1 MNDWQKEYKLVQHTP
16 LIHFQHSEPH
26 ACLRATEV
34 KPKLDRF
41 LIEQL
46 EKDDRFGDGRWKKWF
61 VGDGSQQSFDYMMRI
76 TPNSEQV
83 DRTQSIERAIAKI
96 ENQDYKRFHGIHKN
110 YFGNMASEK
119 KREEKKKAIR
129 ETFKESLFYKDGLTL
144 TIRCFIPELLTF
156 IDEHIRGFFMMH
168 NFGTRQRKGFGSFTV
183 DISTEPNA
191 PEDCDLVGKYCQNA
205 YYCELD
211 GNVSANALLNAVW
224 VISGF
229 LKSGF
234 NLNNNKKN
242 KKENAASNIREKDYV
257 RGFVFRYFQRGKNP
271 LANDKAFVK
280 QKVLLNVYDEAT
292 PGEHRRFYGNNV
304 RYRYVRGLLGTNEN
318 SRFCRDPRGE
328 TREDLTV
335 HNIYIHSAEGVE
347 RFPSPL
353 LFKPIGKSVFILP
366 QKMPDE
372 IFGSEFYILEKNQED
387 EYDRKATS
395 EQKLNYLQT
404 ECKSGM
410 IKTPTAEELAP
421 GAKSGDEALKRFLD
435 AFAKDFNDKTSDK
448 GGGYGIVDLINP
460 DVDLAKKL
468 KLRPVLRT

>member
-1 MNDWQKEYKLVQHTP
+1 MYDWQKEYKLVQHTP

-83 DRTQSIERAIAKI
+83 ERTQSIENGIERAIARA
-96 ENQDYKRFHGIHKN
+96 EHRSPNASLHEIHKN
-110 YFGNMASEK
+110 YFGNMASGNNIQDT
-119 KREEKKKAIR
+119 IR

-144 TIRCFIPELLTF
+144 TIRCFIPELLTL

-191 PEDCDLVGKYCQNA
+191 PKGFDLVRKYCPNA
-205 YYCELD
+205 YYCKLD
-211 GNVSANALLNAVW
+211 DNVSADTLLNAVW
-224 VISGF
+224 VLSAF

-234 NLNNNKKN
+234 NRGEGN
-242 KKENAASNIREKDYV
+242 YV
-257 RGFVFRYFQRGKNP
+257 RGFVFRYFQREKNP

-280 QKVLLNVYDEAT
+280 QQVLHNVYNEAT
-292 PGEHRRFYGNNV
+292 RGEHLHPYGNNV

-318 SRFCRDPRGE
+318 SRFCRAPRGE
-328 TREDLTV
+328 TREDRTV

-353 LFKPIGKSVFILP
+353 LFKPIGKFVFILP

-372 IFGSEFYILEKNQED
+372 IFGSEFYILEKKQEE
-387 EYDRKATS
+387 EYDSKATS
-395 EQKLNYLQT
+395 DQKLNYLKQ
-404 ECKSGM
+404 ECKGGM

>member
-83 DRTQSIERAIAKI
+83 ERTQSIENGIERAIARA
-96 ENQDYKRFHGIHKN
+96 EHRSPNASLHEIHKN
-110 YFGNMASEK
+110 YFGNMASGNNIQDTVQ
-119 KREEKKKAIR
+119 AIQ

-191 PEDCDLVGKYCQNA
+191 PKGFDLVGKYCPNA
-205 YYCELD
+205 YYCKLD
-211 GNVSANALLNAVW
+211 GNVNADALLDAVW
-224 VISGF
+224 VISAF
-229 LKSGF
+229 LRSGF
-234 NLNNNKKN
+234 NRGEGN
-242 KKENAASNIREKDYV
+242 YV
-257 RGFVFRYFQRGKNP
+257 RGFVFRYFQREKNP

-280 QKVLLNVYDEAT
+280 QNVLHNVYNEAT
-292 PGEHRRFYGNNV
+292 RGEHLHPYGNNV

-318 SRFCRDPRGE
+318 SRFCRAPNAHTPVYD
-328 TREDLTV
+328 
-335 HNIYIHSAEGVE
+335 IYTHSAEGIE

-353 LFKPIGKSVFILP
+353 LFKPIGKFVFILP

-372 IFGSEFYILEKNQED
+372 IFGSDFYILEKNQE
-387 EYDRKATS
+387 EKYDSKATS

-404 ECKSGM
+404 ECKSSM

-421 GAKSGDEALKRFLD
+421 GANSGDEALKMFLD
-435 AFAKDFNDKTSDK
+435 AFVKDFNDKTSDK
-448 GGGYGIVDLINP
+448 GGGYGIVDLNSR
-460 DVDLAKKL
+460 DVFPAKYL
-468 KLRPVLRT
+468 RLRPVLRT

>member
-83 DRTQSIERAIAKI
+83 ERTHSIENGIERAIARA
-96 ENQDYKRFHGIHKN
+96 EHRPPNASLHEIHKN
-110 YFGNMASEK
+110 YFGNMASGNNIQDTVQ
-119 KREEKKKAIR
+119 AIQ
-129 ETFKESLFYKDGLTL
+129 ETFKESLLYKDGLTL

-183 DISTEPNA
+183 DISTKPNEPKGF
-191 PEDCDLVGKYCQNA
+191 DLVGKYCPNA
-205 YYCELD
+205 YYCKLD
-211 GNVSANALLNAVW
+211 GNVNADALLDAVW
-224 VISGF
+224 VISAF
-229 LKSGF
+229 LRSGF
-234 NLNNNKKN
+234 NRGEGN
-242 KKENAASNIREKDYV
+242 YV
-257 RGFVFRYFQRGKNP
+257 RGFVFRYFQREKIP

-280 QKVLLNVYDEAT
+280 QKVLRNVYDEAT
-292 PGEHRRFYGNNV
+292 RGEHLHPYGNNV

-318 SRFCRDPRGE
+318 SRFCRAPNAHTPVYD
-328 TREDLTV
+328 
-335 HNIYIHSAEGVE
+335 IYTHSAEGIE

-353 LFKPIGKSVFILP
+353 LFKPIGKFVFILP
-366 QKMPDE
+366 QKMPDK
-372 IFGSEFYILEKNQED
+372 IFGSEFYILKKKQEE
-387 EYDRKATS
+387 EYDSKATS
-395 EQKLNYLQT
+395 DQKLNYLKQ
-404 ECKSGM
+404 ECKNRM

-421 GAKSGDEALKRFLD
+421 GANSGDEALKMFLD

-448 GGGYGIVDLINP
+448 GGGYGIVDLTNP

>member
-1 MNDWQKEYKLVQHTP
+1 MYDWQKEYKLVQHTP

-83 DRTQSIERAIAKI
+83 DRTQSIERAIARA
-96 ENQDYKRFHGIHKN
+96 EHRPPNASLHEIHKN
-110 YFGNMASEK
+110 YFGNMASGNNIQDT
-119 KREEKKKAIR
+119 IR

-183 DISTEPNA
+183 DISTKPNEPKGF
-191 PEDCDLVGKYCQNA
+191 DLVGKYCPNA
-205 YYCELD
+205 YYCKLD
-211 GNVSANALLNAVW
+211 NDVNADALLDAVW
-224 VISGF
+224 VISAF
-229 LKSGF
+229 LRSGF
-234 NLNNNKKN
+234 NRGEGN
-242 KKENAASNIREKDYV
+242 YV
-257 RGFVFRYFQRGKNP
+257 RGFVFRYFQREKNP

-280 QKVLLNVYDEAT
+280 QQVLRNVYNEAT
-292 PGEHRRFYGNNV
+292 RGEHLHPYGNNV

-318 SRFCRDPRGE
+318 SRFCRAPNAHTPVYD
-328 TREDLTV
+328 
-335 HNIYIHSAEGVE
+335 IYTHSAEGIE

-353 LFKPIGKSVFILP
+353 LFKPIGKFVFILP

-372 IFGSEFYILEKNQED
+372 IFGSEFYILEKNQE
-387 EYDRKATS
+387 EKYDSKATS

-421 GAKSGDEALKRFLD
+421 GANSGDEALKMFLD

-448 GGGYGIVDLINP
+448 GGGYGIVDLISR
-460 DVDLAKKL
+460 DVFPAKYL
-468 KLRPVLRT
+468 WLRPVLRT

>member
-1 MNDWQKEYKLVQHTP
+1 MNDWQKKYKLVQHTP

-83 DRTQSIERAIAKI
+83 ERTQSIERAIARA
-96 ENQDYKRFHGIHKN
+96 EHRPPNASFHEIHKN
-110 YFGNMASEK
+110 YFGNMASGNNIQDT
-119 KREEKKKAIR
+119 IR
-129 ETFKESLFYKDGLTL
+129 KTFKESLFYKDGLTL

-183 DISTEPNA
+183 DISTKPNEPKGF
-191 PEDCDLVGKYCQNA
+191 DLVGKYCPNA
-205 YYCELD
+205 YYCKLD
-211 GNVSANALLNAVW
+211 GNVNADALLNAVW

-234 NLNNNKKN
+234 NRGEGN
-242 KKENAASNIREKDYV
+242 YV
-257 RGFVFRYFQRGKNP
+257 RGFVFRYFQREKNP

-280 QKVLLNVYDEAT
+280 QKVLRNVYDEAT
-292 PGEHRRFYGNNV
+292 RGEHLHPYGNNV

-318 SRFCRDPRGE
+318 SRFCRAPRGE
-328 TREDLTV
+328 TREDRTV

-353 LFKPIGKSVFILP
+353 LFKPIGKFVFILP

-372 IFGSEFYILEKNQED
+372 IFGSEFYILEKKQEE
-387 EYDRKATS
+387 EYDSKATS
-395 EQKLNYLQT
+395 DQKLNYLQT
-404 ECKSGM
+404 ECKSSM

-421 GAKSGDEALKRFLD
+421 GAKSGDEALKMFLD

-448 GGGYGIVDLINP
+448 GGGYGIDDLTSR
-460 DVDLAKKL
+460 DVFPAKYL
-468 KLRPVLRT
+468 RLRPVLRT

>member
-1 MNDWQKEYKLVQHTP
+1 MYDWQKEYKLVQHTP

-83 DRTQSIERAIAKI
+83 DRTQSIERAIARA
-96 ENQDYKRFHGIHKN
+96 EHRPPNASLHEIHKN
-110 YFGNMASEK
+110 YFGNMASGNNIQDT
-119 KREEKKKAIR
+119 IR

-191 PEDCDLVGKYCQNA
+191 PKGFDLVGKYCPNA
-205 YYCELD
+205 YYCKLD

-318 SRFCRDPRGE
+318 SRFCRNPNAHTPVYD
-328 TREDLTV
+328 
-335 HNIYIHSAEGVE
+335 IYTHSAEGVE

-353 LFKPIGKSVFILP
+353 LFKPIGKFVFILP

-395 EQKLNYLQT
+395 DQKLNYLKQ
-404 ECKSGM
+404 ECKNRM

-421 GAKSGDEALKRFLD
+421 GANSGDEALKMFLD

>member
-83 DRTQSIERAIAKI
+83 ERTQSIERAIARA
-96 ENQDYKRFHGIHKN
+96 EHRPPNANLHEIHKN
-110 YFGNMASEK
+110 YFGNMASGNNIQDT
-119 KREEKKKAIR
+119 IR

-191 PEDCDLVGKYCQNA
+191 PKGFDLVGKYCPNA
-205 YYCELD
+205 YYCKLD
-211 GNVSANALLNAVW
+211 GNVNADALLDAVW
-224 VISGF
+224 VISAF
-229 LKSGF
+229 LRSGF
-234 NLNNNKKN
+234 NRGEGN
-242 KKENAASNIREKDYV
+242 YV
-257 RGFVFRYFQRGKNP
+257 RGFVFRYFQREKNP

-280 QKVLLNVYDEAT
+280 QQVLRNVYNEAT
-292 PGEHRRFYGNNV
+292 RGEHLHPYGNNV

-328 TREDLTV
+328 TREDRTV

-353 LFKPIGKSVFILP
+353 LFKPIGKFVFILP
-366 QKMPDE
+366 QKMPDK
-372 IFGSEFYILEKNQED
+372 IFGSEFYILEKNQE
-387 EYDRKATS
+387 EKYDSKATS
-395 EQKLNYLQT
+395 DQKLNYLKQ
-404 ECKSGM
+404 ECKNRM

-421 GAKSGDEALKRFLD
+421 GAKSGDEALKMFLD
-435 AFAKDFNDKTSDK
+435 AFTKDFNDKTSDK
-448 GGGYGIVDLINP
+448 GGGYGIDDLTSR
-460 DVDLAKKL
+460 DVFPAKYL
-468 KLRPVLRT
+468 RLRPVLRT

>member
-83 DRTQSIERAIAKI
+83 ERTHSIENGIERAIARA
-96 ENQDYKRFHGIHKN
+96 EHRPPNASLHEIHKN
-110 YFGNMASEK
+110 YFGNMASGNNIQDTVQ
-119 KREEKKKAIR
+119 AIQ
-129 ETFKESLFYKDGLTL
+129 ETFKESLLYKDGLTL

-183 DISTEPNA
+183 DISTKPNEPKGF
-191 PEDCDLVGKYCQNA
+191 DLVGKYCPNA
-205 YYCELD
+205 YYCKL
-211 GNVSANALLNAVW
+211 GNDVNADALLDAVW
-224 VISGF
+224 VISAF
-229 LKSGF
+229 LRSGF
-234 NLNNNKKN
+234 NRGEGN
-242 KKENAASNIREKDYV
+242 YV
-257 RGFVFRYFQRGKNP
+257 RGFVFRYFQREKNP

-280 QKVLLNVYDEAT
+280 QQVLHNVYNEAT
-292 PGEHRRFYGNNV
+292 RGEHLHPYGNNV

-318 SRFCRDPRGE
+318 SRFCRAPNAHTPVYD
-328 TREDLTV
+328 
-335 HNIYIHSAEGVE
+335 IYTHSAEGIE

-353 LFKPIGKSVFILP
+353 LFKPIGKFVFILP
-366 QKMPDE
+366 QKMPDK
-372 IFGSEFYILEKNQED
+372 IFGSEFYILKKKQEE
-387 EYDRKATS
+387 EYDSKATS
-395 EQKLNYLQT
+395 DQKLNYLKQ
-404 ECKSGM
+404 ECKNRM

-421 GAKSGDEALKRFLD
+421 GANSGDEALKMFLD

-448 GGGYGIVDLINP
+448 GGGYGIDDLTSR
-460 DVDLAKKL
+460 DVFPAKYL
-468 KLRPVLRT
+468 RLRPVLRT

>member
-46 EKDDRFGDGRWKKWF
+46 EEYDRFGDGRWKKWF

-76 TPNSEQV
+76 TPNSERV
-83 DRTQSIERAIAKI
+83 DRTQSIERAIARA
-96 ENQDYKRFHGIHKN
+96 EHRPPNASFHEIHKN
-110 YFGNMASEK
+110 YFGNMASGNNIQDT
-119 KREEKKKAIR
+119 IR
-129 ETFKESLFYKDGLTL
+129 ETFKESLLYKDGLTL
-144 TIRCFIPELLTF
+144 TIRCFIPELLTL

-183 DISTEPNA
+183 DISTKPNEPKGF
-191 PEDCDLVGKYCQNA
+191 DLVGKYCPNA
-205 YYCELD
+205 YYCKLND
-211 GNVSANALLNAVW
+211 NVSADALLDAVW
-224 VISGF
+224 VISAF
-229 LKSGF
+229 LRSGF
-234 NLNNNKKN
+234 NRGEGN
-242 KKENAASNIREKDYV
+242 YV
-257 RGFVFRYFQRGKNP
+257 RGFVFRYFQREKNP

-280 QKVLLNVYDEAT
+280 QKVLHNVYTEGT

-318 SRFCRDPRGE
+318 SRFCRAPNAHTPVYD
-328 TREDLTV
+328 
-335 HNIYIHSAEGVE
+335 IYTHSAEGIE

-353 LFKPIGKSVFILP
+353 LFKPIGKFVFILP

-372 IFGSEFYILEKNQED
+372 IFGSEFYILEKNQE
-387 EYDRKATS
+387 EKYDSKATS

-404 ECKSGM
+404 ECKGGM

-448 GGGYGIVDLINP
+448 GGGYGIDDLTSR
-460 DVDLAKKL
+460 DVLPAKYL
-468 KLRPVLRT
+468 RLRPVLRT

>member
-83 DRTQSIERAIAKI
+83 DRTQSIENGIERAIARA
-96 ENQDYKRFHGIHKN
+96 EHRPPNASFHEIHKN
-110 YFGNMASEK
+110 YFGNMASGNNIQDTVQ
-119 KREEKKKAIR
+119 AIQ

-144 TIRCFIPELLTF
+144 TIRCFIPELLTL

-191 PEDCDLVGKYCQNA
+191 PKGFDLVRKYCPNA
-205 YYCELD
+205 YYCKLD
-211 GNVSANALLNAVW
+211 GNVNADALLDAVW
-224 VISGF
+224 VISAF
-229 LKSGF
+229 LRSGF
-234 NLNNNKKN
+234 NRGEGN
-242 KKENAASNIREKDYV
+242 YV
-257 RGFVFRYFQRGKNP
+257 RGFVFRYFQREKNP

-280 QKVLLNVYDEAT
+280 QKVLHNVYNEAT
-292 PGEHRRFYGNNV
+292 RGEHRRFYGNNV

-318 SRFCRDPRGE
+318 SRFCLNPRSPIR
-328 TREDLTV
+328 REHTV
-335 HNIYIHSAEGVE
+335 HDIYIHSAEGVE

-353 LFKPIGKSVFILP
+353 LFKPIGKFVFILP

-387 EYDRKATS
+387 KYDSKATS
-395 EQKLNYLQT
+395 DQKLNYLQT
-404 ECKSGM
+404 ECKDGM

-435 AFAKDFNDKTSDK
+435 AFAADFNDKTSDK
-448 GGGYGIVDLINP
+448 GGGYGINDLTSR
-460 DVDLAKKL
+460 DVLPAKYL
-468 KLRPVLRT
+468 RLRPVLRT

>member
-83 DRTQSIERAIAKI
+83 ERTQSIENGIERAIARA
-96 ENQDYKRFHGIHKN
+96 EHRPPNASLHEIHKN
-110 YFGNMASEK
+110 YFGNMALGNNIQDTVQ
-119 KREEKKKAIR
+119 AIQ

-144 TIRCFIPELLTF
+144 TIRCFIPELLTL

-183 DISTEPNA
+183 DINTEPNA
-191 PEDCDLVGKYCQNA
+191 PKGFDLVRKYCPNA
-205 YYCELD
+205 YYCKLD
-211 GNVSANALLNAVW
+211 DNVSADALLDAVW
-224 VISGF
+224 VLSAF

-234 NLNNNKKN
+234 NRGEGN
-242 KKENAASNIREKDYV
+242 YV
-257 RGFVFRYFQRGKNP
+257 RGFVFRYFQREKNP

-280 QKVLLNVYDEAT
+280 QKVLLNVYNEAT
-292 PGEHRRFYGNNV
+292 RGEHLHPYGNNV

-318 SRFCRDPRGE
+318 SRFCLNPRSQIRRDH
-328 TREDLTV
+328 TV

-353 LFKPIGKSVFILP
+353 LFKPIGKFVFILP

-372 IFGSEFYILEKNQED
+372 IFGSEFYILEKSQED
-387 EYDRKATS
+387 KYDSKATS
-395 EQKLNYLQT
+395 EQKLNYLKQ
-404 ECKSGM
+404 ECKGGM

-435 AFAKDFNDKTSDK
+435 AFAKDFNDKYSDK

>member
-83 DRTQSIERAIAKI
+83 DRTQSIENGIERAIARA
-96 ENQDYKRFHGIHKN
+96 EHRPPNAGLHEIHKN
-110 YFGNMASEK
+110 YFGNMASGNNIQDTVQ
-119 KREEKKKAIR
+119 AIQ
-129 ETFKESLFYKDGLTL
+129 ETFKESLLYKDGLTL
-144 TIRCFIPELLTF
+144 TIRCFIPELLTL

-183 DISTEPNA
+183 DISTKPNEPKGF
-191 PEDCDLVGKYCQNA
+191 DLVGKYCPNA
-205 YYCELD
+205 YYCKL
-211 GNVSANALLNAVW
+211 GNDVNADALLDAVW
-224 VISGF
+224 VISAF
-229 LKSGF
+229 LRSGF
-234 NLNNNKKN
+234 NRGEGN
-242 KKENAASNIREKDYV
+242 YV
-257 RGFVFRYFQRGKNP
+257 RGFVFRYFQREKNP

-280 QKVLLNVYDEAT
+280 QQVLRNVYNEAT
-292 PGEHRRFYGNNV
+292 RGEHLHPYGNNV

-318 SRFCRDPRGE
+318 SRFCRAPNAHTPVYD
-328 TREDLTV
+328 
-335 HNIYIHSAEGVE
+335 IYTHSAEGIE

-353 LFKPIGKSVFILP
+353 LFKPIGKFVFILP
-366 QKMPDE
+366 QKMPDK
-372 IFGSEFYILEKNQED
+372 IFGSEFYILKKKQEE
-387 EYDRKATS
+387 EYDSKATS
-395 EQKLNYLQT
+395 DQKLNYLKQ
-404 ECKSGM
+404 ECKNRM

-421 GAKSGDEALKRFLD
+421 GANSGDEALKMFLD

-448 GGGYGIVDLINP
+448 GGGYGIVDLTSR
-460 DVDLAKKL
+460 DVLPAKYL
-468 KLRPVLRT
+468 RLRPVLRT

>member
-46 EKDDRFGDGRWKKWF
+46 EEDDRFGDGRWKKWF

-76 TPNSEQV
+76 TPNSERV
-83 DRTQSIERAIAKI
+83 DRTQSIERAIARA
-96 ENQDYKRFHGIHKN
+96 EHRPPNASFHEIHKN

-144 TIRCFIPELLTF
+144 TIRCFIPELLTL

-183 DISTEPNA
+183 DINTQPNA
-191 PEDCDLVGKYCQNA
+191 PKGFDLVGKYCPNA
-205 YYCELD
+205 YYCKLD
-211 GNVSANALLNAVW
+211 GNVNADALLDAVW
-224 VISGF
+224 VLSAF
-229 LKSGF
+229 LRSGF
-234 NLNNNKKN
+234 NRGEGN
-242 KKENAASNIREKDYV
+242 YV
-257 RGFVFRYFQRGKNP
+257 RGFVFRYFQREKNP

-280 QKVLLNVYDEAT
+280 QQVLRNVYNEAT
-292 PGEHRRFYGNNV
+292 RGEHLHPYGNNV

-318 SRFCRDPRGE
+318 SRFCRAPNAHTPVYD
-328 TREDLTV
+328 
-335 HNIYIHSAEGVE
+335 IYTHSAEGIE

-353 LFKPIGKSVFILP
+353 LFKPIGKFVFILP
-366 QKMPDE
+366 QKMPDK
-372 IFGSEFYILEKNQED
+372 IFGSEFYILKKKQEE
-387 EYDRKATS
+387 EYDSKATS
-395 EQKLNYLQT
+395 DQKLNYLKQ
-404 ECKSGM
+404 ECKNRM

-421 GAKSGDEALKRFLD
+421 GANSGDEALKMFLD

-448 GGGYGIVDLINP
+448 GGGYGIVDLTSR
-460 DVDLAKKL
+460 DVLPAKYL
-468 KLRPVLRT
+468 RLRPVLRT

>member
-83 DRTQSIERAIAKI
+83 ERTHSIERAIARA
-96 ENQDYKRFHGIHKN
+96 EHRPPNANLHEIHKN
-110 YFGNMASEK
+110 YFGNMASGNNIQDT
-119 KREEKKKAIR
+119 IR

-144 TIRCFIPELLTF
+144 TIRCFIPELLTL

-183 DISTEPNA
+183 DINTQPNA
-191 PEDCDLVGKYCQNA
+191 PKGFDLVGKYCPNA
-205 YYCELD
+205 YYCKLND
-211 GNVSANALLNAVW
+211 NVSADALLDAVW
-224 VISGF
+224 VISAF
-229 LKSGF
+229 LRSGF
-234 NLNNNKKN
+234 NRGEGN
-242 KKENAASNIREKDYV
+242 YV
-257 RGFVFRYFQRGKNP
+257 RGFVFRYFQREKNP

-280 QKVLLNVYDEAT
+280 QNVLRNVYDEAT
-292 PGEHRRFYGNNV
+292 RGEHLHPYGNNV

-318 SRFCRDPRGE
+318 SRFCRAPNAHTPVYD
-328 TREDLTV
+328 
-335 HNIYIHSAEGVE
+335 IYTHSAEGVE

-353 LFKPIGKSVFILP
+353 LFKPIGKFVFILP

-372 IFGSEFYILEKNQED
+372 IFGSEFYILKKKQEE
-387 EYDRKATS
+387 EYDSKATS
-395 EQKLNYLQT
+395 DQKLNYLKQ
-404 ECKSGM
+404 ECKNRM

-421 GAKSGDEALKRFLD
+421 GANSGDEALKMFLD

>member
-1 MNDWQKEYKLVQHTP
+1 MYDWQKEYKLVQHTP

-83 DRTQSIERAIAKI
+83 DRTQSIERAIARA
-96 ENQDYKRFHGIHKN
+96 EHRPPNASLHEIHKN
-110 YFGNMASEK
+110 YFGNMASGNNIQDT
-119 KREEKKKAIR
+119 IR

-183 DISTEPNA
+183 DISTKPNEPKGF
-191 PEDCDLVGKYCQNA
+191 DLVGKYCPNA
-205 YYCELD
+205 YYCKLD
-211 GNVSANALLNAVW
+211 NDVNADALLDAVW
-224 VISGF
+224 VISAF
-229 LKSGF
+229 LRSGF
-234 NLNNNKKN
+234 NRGEGN
-242 KKENAASNIREKDYV
+242 YV
-257 RGFVFRYFQRGKNP
+257 RGFVFRYFQREKNP

-280 QKVLLNVYDEAT
+280 QQVLRNVYNEAT
-292 PGEHRRFYGNNV
+292 RGEHLHPYGNNV

-318 SRFCRDPRGE
+318 SRFCRAPNAHTPVYD
-328 TREDLTV
+328 
-335 HNIYIHSAEGVE
+335 IYTHSAEGIE

-353 LFKPIGKSVFILP
+353 LFKPIGKFVFILP

-372 IFGSEFYILEKNQED
+372 IFGSEFYILEKNQE
-387 EYDRKATS
+387 EKYDSKATS

-404 ECKSGM
+404 KCKSGM

-421 GAKSGDEALKRFLD
+421 GANSGDEALKMFLD

-448 GGGYGIVDLINP
+448 GGGYGIVDLTSR
-460 DVDLAKKL
+460 DVFPAKYL
-468 KLRPVLRT
+468 WLRPVLRT

>member
-1 MNDWQKEYKLVQHTP
+1 MYDWQKEYKLVQHTP

-83 DRTQSIERAIAKI
+83 ERTHSIERAIARA
-96 ENQDYKRFHGIHKN
+96 EHRPPNASLHEIHKN
-110 YFGNMASEK
+110 YFGNMASGNNIQDT
-119 KREEKKKAIR
+119 IR

-191 PEDCDLVGKYCQNA
+191 PKGFDLVGKYCPNA
-205 YYCELD
+205 YYCKLD
-211 GNVSANALLNAVW
+211 NDVNADALLDAVW
-224 VISGF
+224 VISAF
-229 LKSGF
+229 LRSGF
-234 NLNNNKKN
+234 NRGEGN
-242 KKENAASNIREKDYV
+242 YV
-257 RGFVFRYFQRGKNP
+257 RGFVFRYFQREKNP

-280 QKVLLNVYDEAT
+280 QNVLHNVYNEAT
-292 PGEHRRFYGNNV
+292 RGEHIHPYGNNV

-318 SRFCRDPRGE
+318 SRFCRAPNAHAPVYD
-328 TREDLTV
+328 
-335 HNIYIHSAEGVE
+335 IYTHSAEGIE

-353 LFKPIGKSVFILP
+353 LFKPIGKFIFILP
-366 QKMPDE
+366 QKMPDK
-372 IFGSEFYILEKNQED
+372 IFGSEFYILKKKQEE
-387 EYDRKATS
+387 EYDSKATS
-395 EQKLNYLQT
+395 DQKLNYLKQ
-404 ECKSGM
+404 ECKGGM

-421 GAKSGDEALKRFLD
+421 EAKSGDEALKMFLD

>member
-83 DRTQSIERAIAKI
+83 ERTQSIERAIARA
-96 ENQDYKRFHGIHKN
+96 EHRPPNANLHEIHKN
-110 YFGNMASEK
+110 YFGNMASGNNIQ
-119 KREEKKKAIR
+119 ATIR

-183 DISTEPNA
+183 DINTQPNA
-191 PEDCDLVGKYCQNA
+191 PKGFDLVGKYCPNA
-205 YYCELD
+205 YYCKLD
-211 GNVSANALLNAVW
+211 GNVNADALLDAVW
-224 VISGF
+224 VISAF
-229 LKSGF
+229 LRSGF
-234 NLNNNKKN
+234 NRGEGN
-242 KKENAASNIREKDYV
+242 YV
-257 RGFVFRYFQRGKNP
+257 RGFVFRYFQREKNP

-280 QKVLLNVYDEAT
+280 QNVLRNVYNEAT
-292 PGEHRRFYGNNV
+292 RGEHLHPYGNNV

-318 SRFCRDPRGE
+318 SRFCRAPRGE
-328 TREDLTV
+328 TREDRTV

-353 LFKPIGKSVFILP
+353 LFKPIGKFVFILP

-372 IFGSEFYILEKNQED
+372 IFGSEFYILEKKQEE

-395 EQKLNYLQT
+395 DQKLNYLKQ
-404 ECKSGM
+404 ECKNRM

-421 GAKSGDEALKRFLD
+421 GAKSDDEALKRFLD

-448 GGGYGIVDLINP
+448 GGGYGIDDLTSR
-460 DVDLAKKL
+460 DVLPAKYL
-468 KLRPVLRT
+468 RLRPVLRT

>member
-46 EKDDRFGDGRWKKWF
+46 EEDDRFGDGRWKKWF

-83 DRTQSIERAIAKI
+83 ERTHSIERAIARA
-96 ENQDYKRFHGIHKN
+96 EHRPPNANLHEIHKN
-110 YFGNMASEK
+110 YFGNMASGNNIQDT
-119 KREEKKKAIR
+119 IR

-183 DISTEPNA
+183 DINTQPNA
-191 PEDCDLVGKYCQNA
+191 PKGFDLVGKYCPNA
-205 YYCELD
+205 YYCKLD
-211 GNVSANALLNAVW
+211 GNVNADALLDAVW
-224 VISGF
+224 VISAF
-229 LKSGF
+229 LRSGF
-234 NLNNNKKN
+234 NRGEGN
-242 KKENAASNIREKDYV
+242 YV
-257 RGFVFRYFQRGKNP
+257 RGFVFRYFQREKNP

-280 QKVLLNVYDEAT
+280 QQVLRNVYNEAT
-292 PGEHRRFYGNNV
+292 RGEHLHPYGNNV

-318 SRFCRDPRGE
+318 SRFCRAPRGE
-328 TREDLTV
+328 TREDRTV

-353 LFKPIGKSVFILP
+353 LFKPIGKFVFILP

-372 IFGSEFYILEKNQED
+372 IFGSEFYILEKNQE
-387 EYDRKATS
+387 EKYDSKATS

-404 ECKSGM
+404 ECKSSM

>member
-83 DRTQSIERAIAKI
+83 ERTQSIERAIARA
-96 ENQDYKRFHGIHKN
+96 EHRPPNANLHEIHKN
-110 YFGNMASEK
+110 YFGNIASGNNIQDT
-119 KREEKKKAIR
+119 IR

-183 DISTEPNA
+183 DINTQPNA
-191 PEDCDLVGKYCQNA
+191 PKGFDLVGKYCPNA
-205 YYCELD
+205 YYCKLD
-211 GNVSANALLNAVW
+211 GNVNADALLDAVW
-224 VISGF
+224 VISAF
-229 LKSGF
+229 LRSGF
-234 NLNNNKKN
+234 NRGEGN
-242 KKENAASNIREKDYV
+242 YV
-257 RGFVFRYFQRGKNP
+257 RGFVFRYFQREKNP

-280 QKVLLNVYDEAT
+280 QQVLHNVYNEAT
-292 PGEHRRFYGNNV
+292 RGEHLHPYGNNV

-318 SRFCRDPRGE
+318 SRFCRAPNAHTPVYD
-328 TREDLTV
+328 
-335 HNIYIHSAEGVE
+335 IYTHSAEGIE

-353 LFKPIGKSVFILP
+353 LFKPIGKFVFILP
-366 QKMPDE
+366 QKMPDK
-372 IFGSEFYILEKNQED
+372 IFGSEFYILKKKQEE
-387 EYDRKATS
+387 EYDSKATS
-395 EQKLNYLQT
+395 DQKLNYLKQ
-404 ECKSGM
+404 ECKGGM

-448 GGGYGIVDLINP
+448 GGGYGIDDLTSR
-460 DVDLAKKL
+460 DVLPAKYL
-468 KLRPVLRT
+468 RLRPVLRT

>member
-83 DRTQSIERAIAKI
+83 ERTQSIERAIAKI

-183 DISTEPNA
+183 DINTEPNA
-191 PEDCDLVGKYCQNA
+191 PKGFDLVRKYCPNA
-205 YYCELD
+205 YYCKLD
-211 GNVSANALLNAVW
+211 DNVSADALLDAVW
-224 VISGF
+224 VISAF
-229 LKSGF
+229 LRSGF
-234 NLNNNKKN
+234 NRGEGN
-242 KKENAASNIREKDYV
+242 YV
-257 RGFVFRYFQRGKNP
+257 RGFVFRYFQREKNP

-280 QKVLLNVYDEAT
+280 QQVLHNVYNEAT
-292 PGEHRRFYGNNV
+292 RGEHLHPYGNNV

-318 SRFCRDPRGE
+318 SRFCRAPNAHTPVYD
-328 TREDLTV
+328 
-335 HNIYIHSAEGVE
+335 IYTHSAEGIE

-353 LFKPIGKSVFILP
+353 LFKPIGKFVFILP
-366 QKMPDE
+366 QKMPDK
-372 IFGSEFYILEKNQED
+372 IFGSEFYILKKKQEE
-387 EYDRKATS
+387 EYDSKATS
-395 EQKLNYLQT
+395 DQKLNYLKQ
-404 ECKSGM
+404 ECKNRM

-421 GAKSGDEALKRFLD
+421 GANSGDEALKMFLD

>member
-1 MNDWQKEYKLVQHTP
+1 MYDWQKDYKLVQHTP

-83 DRTQSIERAIAKI
+83 DRTQSIERAIARA
-96 ENQDYKRFHGIHKN
+96 EHRPPNASFHEIHKN
-110 YFGNMASEK
+110 YFGNMASGNNIQDT
-119 KREEKKKAIR
+119 IR

-183 DISTEPNA
+183 DISTKPNEPKGF
-191 PEDCDLVGKYCQNA
+191 DLVGKYCPNA
-205 YYCELD
+205 YYCKLD
-211 GNVSANALLNAVW
+211 GNVNADALLDAVW
-224 VISGF
+224 VISAF
-229 LKSGF
+229 LRSGF
-234 NLNNNKKN
+234 NRGEGN
-242 KKENAASNIREKDYV
+242 YV
-257 RGFVFRYFQRGKNP
+257 RGFVFRYFQREKNP

-280 QKVLLNVYDEAT
+280 QQVLRNVYDEAT
-292 PGEHRRFYGNNV
+292 RGEHLHPYGNNV

-318 SRFCRDPRGE
+318 SRFCRAPRGE
-328 TREDLTV
+328 TREDRTV

-353 LFKPIGKSVFILP
+353 LFKPIGKFVFILP

-372 IFGSEFYILEKNQED
+372 IFGSEFYILEKNQEE
-387 EYDRKATS
+387 EYDSKATS
-395 EQKLNYLQT
+395 DQKLNYLQT
-404 ECKSGM
+404 ECKSSM

-448 GGGYGIVDLINP
+448 GGGYGIDDLTSR
-460 DVDLAKKL
+460 DVFPAKYL
-468 KLRPVLRT
+468 RLRPVLRT

>member
-83 DRTQSIERAIAKI
+83 ERTQSIERAIARA
-96 ENQDYKRFHGIHKN
+96 EHRPPNTNLHEIHKN
-110 YFGNMASEK
+110 YFGNMASGNNIQDT
-119 KREEKKKAIR
+119 IR

-144 TIRCFIPELLTF
+144 TIRCFIPELLTL

-183 DISTEPNA
+183 DINTEPNA
-191 PEDCDLVGKYCQNA
+191 PKGFDLVRKYCPNA
-205 YYCELD
+205 YYCKLD
-211 GNVSANALLNAVW
+211 GNVNADALLDAVW
-224 VISGF
+224 VISAF
-229 LKSGF
+229 LRSGF
-234 NLNNNKKN
+234 NRGEGN
-242 KKENAASNIREKDYV
+242 YV
-257 RGFVFRYFQRGKNP
+257 RGFVFRYFQREKNP

-280 QKVLLNVYDEAT
+280 QKVLLNVYNEAT
-292 PGEHRRFYGNNV
+292 RGEHLHPYGNNV

-318 SRFCRDPRGE
+318 SRFCRAPNAHTPVYD
-328 TREDLTV
+328 
-335 HNIYIHSAEGVE
+335 IYTHSAEGIE

-353 LFKPIGKSVFILP
+353 LFKPIGKFVFILP
-366 QKMPDE
+366 QKMPDK
-372 IFGSEFYILEKNQED
+372 IFGSEFYILKKKQEE
-387 EYDRKATS
+387 EYDSKATS
-395 EQKLNYLQT
+395 DQKLNYLQT
-404 ECKSGM
+404 ECKNGM
-410 IKTPTAEELAP
+410 IKTPTTEELAP
-421 GAKSGDEALKRFLD
+421 GANSGDEALKMFLD

-448 GGGYGIVDLINP
+448 GGGYGIVDLTNP

>member
-83 DRTQSIERAIAKI
+83 ERTQSIERAIARA
-96 ENQDYKRFHGIHKN
+96 EHRPPNANLHEIHKN
-110 YFGNMASEK
+110 YFGNMASGNNIQDTVH
-119 KREEKKKAIR
+119 AIQ

-144 TIRCFIPELLTF
+144 TIRCFIPELLTL

-183 DISTEPNA
+183 DISTKPNEPKGF
-191 PEDCDLVGKYCQNA
+191 DLVGKYCPNA
-205 YYCELD
+205 YYCKLD
-211 GNVSANALLNAVW
+211 NDVNADALLDAVW
-224 VISGF
+224 VISAF
-229 LKSGF
+229 LRSGF
-234 NLNNNKKN
+234 NRGEGN
-242 KKENAASNIREKDYV
+242 YV
-257 RGFVFRYFQRGKNP
+257 RGFVFRYFQREKNP

-280 QKVLLNVYDEAT
+280 QQVLRNVYNEAT
-292 PGEHRRFYGNNV
+292 RGEHLHPYGNNV

-318 SRFCRDPRGE
+318 SRFCRNPRGE
-328 TREDLTV
+328 TREDRTV

-353 LFKPIGKSVFILP
+353 LFKPIGKFVFILP

-372 IFGSEFYILEKNQED
+372 IFGSEFYILEKNQEE
-387 EYDRKATS
+387 EYDSKATS
-395 EQKLNYLQT
+395 DQKLNYLKQ
-404 ECKSGM
+404 ECKNRM

-421 GAKSGDEALKRFLD
+421 GAKSDDEALKMFLD

-448 GGGYGIVDLINP
+448 GGGYGIDDLTSR
-460 DVDLAKKL
+460 DVFPAKYL
-468 KLRPVLRT
+468 RLRPVLRT

>member
-83 DRTQSIERAIAKI
+83 ERTQSIERAIARA
-96 ENQDYKRFHGIHKN
+96 EHRPPNANLHEIHKN
-110 YFGNMASEK
+110 YFGNMASGNNIQDT
-119 KREEKKKAIR
+119 IR

-183 DISTEPNA
+183 DINTQPNA
-191 PEDCDLVGKYCQNA
+191 PKGFDLVGKYCPNA
-205 YYCELD
+205 YYCKLD
-211 GNVSANALLNAVW
+211 GNVNADALLDAVW
-224 VISGF
+224 VISAF
-229 LKSGF
+229 LRSGF
-234 NLNNNKKN
+234 NRGEGN
-242 KKENAASNIREKDYV
+242 YV
-257 RGFVFRYFQRGKNP
+257 RGFVFRYFQREKNP

-280 QKVLLNVYDEAT
+280 QQVLHNVYNEAT
-292 PGEHRRFYGNNV
+292 RGEHLHPYGNNV

-318 SRFCRDPRGE
+318 SRFCRAPNAHTPVYD
-328 TREDLTV
+328 
-335 HNIYIHSAEGVE
+335 IYTHSAEGIE

-353 LFKPIGKSVFILP
+353 LFKPIGKFVFILP
-366 QKMPDE
+366 QKMPDK
-372 IFGSEFYILEKNQED
+372 IFGSEFYILKKKQEE
-387 EYDRKATS
+387 EYDSKATS
-395 EQKLNYLQT
+395 DQKLNYLKQ
-404 ECKSGM
+404 ECKNRM

-421 GAKSGDEALKRFLD
+421 GANSGDEALKMFLD

-448 GGGYGIVDLINP
+448 GGGYGIVDLTSR
-460 DVDLAKKL
+460 DVLPAKYL
-468 KLRPVLRT
+468 RLRPVLRT

>member
-1 MNDWQKEYKLVQHTP
+1 MYDWQKEYKLVQHTP

-83 DRTQSIERAIAKI
+83 DRTQSIERAIARA
-96 ENQDYKRFHGIHKN
+96 EHRPPNASLHEIHKN
-110 YFGNMASEK
+110 YFGNMASGNNIQDT
-119 KREEKKKAIR
+119 IR

-183 DISTEPNA
+183 DISTKPNEPKGF
-191 PEDCDLVGKYCQNA
+191 DLVGKYCPNA
-205 YYCELD
+205 YYCKLD
-211 GNVSANALLNAVW
+211 NDVNADALLDAVW
-224 VISGF
+224 VISAF
-229 LKSGF
+229 LRSGF
-234 NLNNNKKN
+234 NRGEGN
-242 KKENAASNIREKDYV
+242 YV
-257 RGFVFRYFQRGKNP
+257 RGFVFRYFQREKNP

-280 QKVLLNVYDEAT
+280 QQVLRNVYNEAT
-292 PGEHRRFYGNNV
+292 RGEHLHPYGNNV

-318 SRFCRDPRGE
+318 SRFCRAPNAHTPVYD
-328 TREDLTV
+328 
-335 HNIYIHSAEGVE
+335 IYTHSAEGIE

-353 LFKPIGKSVFILP
+353 LFKPIGKFVFILP

-372 IFGSEFYILEKNQED
+372 IFGSEFYILEKNQE
-387 EYDRKATS
+387 EKYDSKATS
-395 EQKLNYLQT
+395 EQKLNYLKQ
-404 ECKSGM
+404 ECKNRM

-421 GAKSGDEALKRFLD
+421 GANSGDEALKMFLD

-448 GGGYGIVDLINP
+448 GGGYGIVDLTSR
-460 DVDLAKKL
+460 DVFPAKYL
-468 KLRPVLRT
+468 WLRPVLRT

>member
-1 MNDWQKEYKLVQHTP
+1 MYDWQKEYKLVQHTP

-83 DRTQSIERAIAKI
+83 DRTQSIERAIARA
-96 ENQDYKRFHGIHKN
+96 EHRPPNASLHEIHKN
-110 YFGNMASEK
+110 YFGNMASGNNIQDT
-119 KREEKKKAIR
+119 IR

-183 DISTEPNA
+183 DISTKPNEPKGF
-191 PEDCDLVGKYCQNA
+191 DLVGKYCPNA
-205 YYCELD
+205 YYCKLD
-211 GNVSANALLNAVW
+211 NDVNADALLDAVW
-224 VISGF
+224 VISAF
-229 LKSGF
+229 LRSGF
-234 NLNNNKKN
+234 NRGEGN
-242 KKENAASNIREKDYV
+242 YV
-257 RGFVFRYFQRGKNP
+257 RGFVFRYFQREKNP

-280 QKVLLNVYDEAT
+280 QQVLRNVYNEAT
-292 PGEHRRFYGNNV
+292 RGEHLHPYGNNV

-318 SRFCRDPRGE
+318 SRFCRAPNAHTPVYD
-328 TREDLTV
+328 
-335 HNIYIHSAEGVE
+335 IYTHSAEGIE

-353 LFKPIGKSVFILP
+353 LFQPIGKFVFILP

-372 IFGSEFYILEKNQED
+372 IFGSEFYILEKNQE
-387 EYDRKATS
+387 EKYDSKATS

-421 GAKSGDEALKRFLD
+421 GANSGDEALKMFLD

-448 GGGYGIVDLINP
+448 GGGYGIVDLTSR
-460 DVDLAKKL
+460 DVFPAKYL
-468 KLRPVLRT
+468 WLRPVLRT

>member
-1 MNDWQKEYKLVQHTP
+1 MYDWQKEYKLVQHTP

-83 DRTQSIERAIAKI
+83 ERTQSIERAIARA
-96 ENQDYKRFHGIHKN
+96 EHRPPNASFHEIHKN
-110 YFGNMASEK
+110 YFGNMASGNNIQDT
-119 KREEKKKAIR
+119 IR

-144 TIRCFIPELLTF
+144 TIRCFIPELLTL

-183 DISTEPNA
+183 DINTQPNA
-191 PEDCDLVGKYCQNA
+191 PKGFDLVGKYCPNA
-205 YYCELD
+205 YYCKLD
-211 GNVSANALLNAVW
+211 GNVSADALLDAVW
-224 VISGF
+224 VISAF
-229 LKSGF
+229 LRSGF
-234 NLNNNKKN
+234 NRGEGN
-242 KKENAASNIREKDYV
+242 YV
-257 RGFVFRYFQRGKNP
+257 RGFVFRYFQREKNP

-280 QKVLLNVYDEAT
+280 QQVLHNVYNEAT
-292 PGEHRRFYGNNV
+292 RGEHLHPYGNNV

-318 SRFCRDPRGE
+318 SRFCRAPNAHTPVYD
-328 TREDLTV
+328 
-335 HNIYIHSAEGVE
+335 IYTHSAEGIE

-353 LFKPIGKSVFILP
+353 LFKPIGKFVFILP

-372 IFGSEFYILEKNQED
+372 IFGSEFYILEKNQE
-387 EYDRKATS
+387 EKYDSKATS

-404 ECKSGM
+404 ECESSM

-435 AFAKDFNDKTSDK
+435 AFAKDFNDKSSDK
-448 GGGYGIVDLINP
+448 GSGYGIVDLNSR
-460 DVDLAKKL
+460 DVFPAKYL
-468 KLRPVLRT
+468 RLRPVLRT

>member
-83 DRTQSIERAIAKI
+83 ERTQSIERAIARA
-96 ENQDYKRFHGIHKN
+96 EHRSPNASLHEIHKN
-110 YFGNMASEK
+110 YFGNMASGNNIQDTVQ
-119 KREEKKKAIR
+119 AIQ

-144 TIRCFIPELLTF
+144 TIRCFIPELLTL

-183 DISTEPNA
+183 DISTKPNEPKGF
-191 PEDCDLVGKYCQNA
+191 DLVGKYCPNA
-205 YYCELD
+205 YYCKLD
-211 GNVSANALLNAVW
+211 GNVNADALLDAVW
-224 VISGF
+224 VISAF
-229 LKSGF
+229 LRSGF
-234 NLNNNKKN
+234 NRGEGN
-242 KKENAASNIREKDYV
+242 YV
-257 RGFVFRYFQRGKNP
+257 RGFVFRYFQREKNP

-280 QKVLLNVYDEAT
+280 QQVLRNVYNEAT
-292 PGEHRRFYGNNV
+292 RGEHLHPYGNNV

-318 SRFCRDPRGE
+318 SRFCRAPRGE
-328 TREDLTV
+328 TREDRTV

-353 LFKPIGKSVFILP
+353 LFKPIGKFVFILP

-372 IFGSEFYILEKNQED
+372 IFGSEFYILEKNQEE
-387 EYDRKATS
+387 EYDSKATS
-395 EQKLNYLQT
+395 DQKLNYLQT
-404 ECKSGM
+404 ECKSSM

-421 GAKSGDEALKRFLD
+421 GAKSGDEALMRFLD

-448 GGGYGIVDLINP
+448 GGGYGIDDLTSR
-460 DVDLAKKL
+460 DVFPAKYL
-468 KLRPVLRT
+468 RLRPVLRT

>member
-83 DRTQSIERAIAKI
+83 ERTQSIERAIARA
-96 ENQDYKRFHGIHKN
+96 EHRPPNASFHEIHKN
-110 YFGNMASEK
+110 YFGNMASGNNIQDT
-119 KREEKKKAIR
+119 IR

-144 TIRCFIPELLTF
+144 TIRCFIPELLTL

-183 DISTEPNA
+183 DINTQPNA
-191 PEDCDLVGKYCQNA
+191 PKGFDLVGKYCPNA
-205 YYCELD
+205 YYCKLND
-211 GNVSANALLNAVW
+211 NVSADALLDAVW
-224 VISGF
+224 VISAF
-229 LKSGF
+229 LRSGF
-234 NLNNNKKN
+234 NRGEGN
-242 KKENAASNIREKDYV
+242 YV
-257 RGFVFRYFQRGKNP
+257 RGFVFRYFQREKNP

-280 QKVLLNVYDEAT
+280 QNVLHNVYNEAT
-292 PGEHRRFYGNNV
+292 RGEHLHPYGNNV

-318 SRFCRDPRGE
+318 SRFCRAPRGE
-328 TREDLTV
+328 TREDRTV

-353 LFKPIGKSVFILP
+353 LFKPIGKFVFILP

-372 IFGSEFYILEKNQED
+372 IFGSEFYILGKNQEE
-387 EYDRKATS
+387 EYDSKATS
-395 EQKLNYLQT
+395 EQKLNYLKQ
-404 ECKSGM
+404 ECKGGM

-448 GGGYGIVDLINP
+448 GGGYGIDDLTSR
-460 DVDLAKKL
+460 DVFPAKYL
-468 KLRPVLRT
+468 RLRPVLRT

>member
-83 DRTQSIERAIAKI
+83 ERTQSIENGIERAIARA
-96 ENQDYKRFHGIHKN
+96 EHRSPNASLHEIHKN
-110 YFGNMASEK
+110 YFGNMASGNNIQDTVQ
-119 KREEKKKAIR
+119 AIQ

-144 TIRCFIPELLTF
+144 TIRCFIPELLTL

-183 DISTEPNA
+183 DISTKPNEPKGF
-191 PEDCDLVGKYCQNA
+191 DLVRKYCPNA
-205 YYCELD
+205 YYCKLD
-211 GNVSANALLNAVW
+211 DNVSADALLNAVW
-224 VISGF
+224 VLSAF

-234 NLNNNKKN
+234 NRGEGN
-242 KKENAASNIREKDYV
+242 YV
-257 RGFVFRYFQRGKNP
+257 RGFVFRYFQREKNP

-280 QKVLLNVYDEAT
+280 QKVLRNVYDEAT
-292 PGEHRRFYGNNV
+292 RGEHLHPYGNNV

-353 LFKPIGKSVFILP
+353 LFKPIGKFVFILP

-372 IFGSEFYILEKNQED
+372 IFGSEFYILKKKQEE
-387 EYDRKATS
+387 EYDSKATS

-404 ECKSGM
+404 ECKNGM

-421 GAKSGDEALKRFLD
+421 GAKSGDEALKMFLD

>member
-83 DRTQSIERAIAKI
+83 ERTQSIENGIERAIARA
-96 ENQDYKRFHGIHKN
+96 EHRSPNASLHEIHKN
-110 YFGNMASEK
+110 YFGNMASGNNIQDTVQ
-119 KREEKKKAIR
+119 AIQ

-144 TIRCFIPELLTF
+144 TIRCFIPELLTL

-191 PEDCDLVGKYCQNA
+191 PKGFDLVRKYCPNA
-205 YYCELD
+205 YYCKLD
-211 GNVSANALLNAVW
+211 DNVSADALLNAVW
-224 VISGF
+224 VLSAF

-234 NLNNNKKN
+234 NRGEGN
-242 KKENAASNIREKDYV
+242 YV

-280 QKVLLNVYDEAT
+280 QKVLLNVYDEKT

-318 SRFCRDPRGE
+318 SRFCRDPNAH
-328 TREDLTV
+328 TPVYD
-335 HNIYIHSAEGVE
+335 IYTHSAEGIE

-353 LFKPIGKSVFILP
+353 LFKPIGKFVFILP

-372 IFGSEFYILEKNQED
+372 IFGSEFYILEKNQEE

-404 ECKSGM
+404 ECKNGM

-421 GAKSGDEALKRFLD
+421 EAKSGDEALKMFLD

-448 GGGYGIVDLINP
+448 GGGYGIVDLNSR
-460 DVDLAKKL
+460 DVFPAKYL
-468 KLRPVLRT
+468 RLRPVLRT

>member
-1 MNDWQKEYKLVQHTP
+1 M
-16 LIHFQHSEPH
+16 
-26 ACLRATEV
+26 
-34 KPKLDRF
+34 
-41 LIEQL
+41 
-46 EKDDRFGDGRWKKWF
+46 
-61 VGDGSQQSFDYMMRI
+61 
-76 TPNSEQV
+76 
-83 DRTQSIERAIAKI
+83 
-96 ENQDYKRFHGIHKN
+96 
-110 YFGNMASEK
+110 
-119 KREEKKKAIR
+119 
-129 ETFKESLFYKDGLTL
+129 TL

-183 DISTEPNA
+183 DISTKPNEPKGF
-191 PEDCDLVGKYCQNA
+191 DLVGKYCPNA
-205 YYCELD
+205 YYCKLD
-211 GNVSANALLNAVW
+211 NDVNADALLDAVW
-224 VISGF
+224 VISAF
-229 LKSGF
+229 LRSGF
-234 NLNNNKKN
+234 NRGEGN
-242 KKENAASNIREKDYV
+242 YV
-257 RGFVFRYFQRGKNP
+257 RGFVFRYFQREKNP

-280 QKVLLNVYDEAT
+280 QKVLRNVYDEAT
-292 PGEHRRFYGNNV
+292 RGEHLHPYGNNV

-353 LFKPIGKSVFILP
+353 LFKPIGKFVFILP

-372 IFGSEFYILEKNQED
+372 IFGSEFYILKKKQEE
-387 EYDRKATS
+387 EYDSKATS

-404 ECKSGM
+404 ECKNGM

-421 GAKSGDEALKRFLD
+421 GAKSGDEALKMFLD

>member
-1 MNDWQKEYKLVQHTP
+1 MYDWQKEYKLVQHTP

-96 ENQDYKRFHGIHKN
+96 KNQDYKHFHEIHKN
-110 YFGNMASEK
+110 YFGNMASGNNIQDT
-119 KREEKKKAIR
+119 IR

-144 TIRCFIPELLTF
+144 TIRCFIPELLTL

-191 PEDCDLVGKYCQNA
+191 PKGFDLVGKYCPNA
-205 YYCELD
+205 YYCKLND
-211 GNVSANALLNAVW
+211 NVSADALLDAVW
-224 VISGF
+224 VLSAF
-229 LKSGF
+229 LRSGF
-234 NLNNNKKN
+234 NRGEGN
-242 KKENAASNIREKDYV
+242 YV
-257 RGFVFRYFQRGKNP
+257 RGFVFRYFQRVKNP

-280 QKVLLNVYDEAT
+280 QNVLHNVYNEAT
-292 PGEHRRFYGNNV
+292 RGEHLHPYGNNV

-318 SRFCRDPRGE
+318 SRFCRAPRGE
-328 TREDLTV
+328 TREDRTV

-353 LFKPIGKSVFILP
+353 LFKPIGKFVFILP

-372 IFGSEFYILEKNQED
+372 IFGSEFYILEKNQEE
-387 EYDRKATS
+387 EYDSKATS
-395 EQKLNYLQT
+395 EQKLNYLKQ
-404 ECKSGM
+404 ECKGGM

-448 GGGYGIVDLINP
+448 GGGYGIDDLTSR
-460 DVDLAKKL
+460 DVFPANYLR
-468 KLRPVLRT
+468 LRPVLRT

>member
-1 MNDWQKEYKLVQHTP
+1 MYDWQKEYKLVQHTP

-83 DRTQSIERAIAKI
+83 DRTQSIERAIARA
-96 ENQDYKRFHGIHKN
+96 EHRPPNASLHEIHKN
-110 YFGNMASEK
+110 YFGNMASGNNIQDT
-119 KREEKKKAIR
+119 IR
-129 ETFKESLFYKDGLTL
+129 ETFKESLLYKDGLTL
-144 TIRCFIPELLTF
+144 TIRCFIPELLTL

-191 PEDCDLVGKYCQNA
+191 PKGFDLVGKYCPNA
-205 YYCELD
+205 YYCKLD
-211 GNVSANALLNAVW
+211 GNVNADALLDAVW
-224 VISGF
+224 VLSAF
-229 LKSGF
+229 LRSGF
-234 NLNNNKKN
+234 NRGEGN
-242 KKENAASNIREKDYV
+242 YV
-257 RGFVFRYFQRGKNP
+257 RGFVFRYFQREKNP

-280 QKVLLNVYDEAT
+280 QQVLRNVYNEAT
-292 PGEHRRFYGNNV
+292 RGEHLHPYGNNV

-318 SRFCRDPRGE
+318 SRFCRAPRGG
-328 TREDLTV
+328 TREDRTV

-353 LFKPIGKSVFILP
+353 LFKPIGKFVFILP

-372 IFGSEFYILEKNQED
+372 IFGSEFYILEKNQE
-387 EYDRKATS
+387 EKYDSKATS
-395 EQKLNYLQT
+395 EQKLNYLKQ

-448 GGGYGIVDLINP
+448 GGGYGIDDLTSR
-460 DVDLAKKL
+460 DVFPAKYL
-468 KLRPVLRT
+468 WLRPVLRT

>member
-1 MNDWQKEYKLVQHTP
+1 MYDWQKEYKLVQHTP

-83 DRTQSIERAIAKI
+83 ERTQSIERAIARA
-96 ENQDYKRFHGIHKN
+96 EHRPPNASFHEIHKN
-110 YFGNMASEK
+110 YFGNMASGNNIQDT
-119 KREEKKKAIR
+119 IR

-144 TIRCFIPELLTF
+144 TIRCFIPELLTL

-183 DISTEPNA
+183 DISTKPNEPKGF
-191 PEDCDLVGKYCQNA
+191 DLVGKYCPNA
-205 YYCELD
+205 YYCKLD
-211 GNVSANALLNAVW
+211 NDVNADALLDAVW
-224 VISGF
+224 VISAF
-229 LKSGF
+229 LRSGF
-234 NLNNNKKN
+234 NRGEGN
-242 KKENAASNIREKDYV
+242 YV
-257 RGFVFRYFQRGKNP
+257 RGFVFRYFQREKNP

-280 QKVLLNVYDEAT
+280 QQVLHNVYNEAT
-292 PGEHRRFYGNNV
+292 RGEHLHPYGNNV

-328 TREDLTV
+328 TREDRTV

-353 LFKPIGKSVFILP
+353 LFKPIGKFVFILP

-395 EQKLNYLQT
+395 DQKLNYLKQ
-404 ECKSGM
+404 ECKNRM

-448 GGGYGIVDLINP
+448 GGGYGIDDLTSR
-460 DVDLAKKL
+460 DVFPAKYL
-468 KLRPVLRT
+468 RLRPVLRT

>member
-76 TPNSEQV
+76 TPNSERV
-83 DRTQSIERAIAKI
+83 DRTQSIENGIERAIARA
-96 ENQDYKRFHGIHKN
+96 EHRPPNASFHEIHKN
-110 YFGNMASEK
+110 YFGNMASGNNIQDT
-119 KREEKKKAIR
+119 IR
-129 ETFKESLFYKDGLTL
+129 KTFKESLFYKDGLTL

-183 DISTEPNA
+183 DINTQPNA
-191 PEDCDLVGKYCQNA
+191 PKGFDLVGKYCPNA
-205 YYCELD
+205 YYCKLD
-211 GNVSANALLNAVW
+211 GNVNADALLDAVW
-224 VISGF
+224 VISAF
-229 LKSGF
+229 LRSGF
-234 NLNNNKKN
+234 NRGEGN
-242 KKENAASNIREKDYV
+242 YV
-257 RGFVFRYFQRGKNP
+257 RGFVFRYFQREKNP

-280 QKVLLNVYDEAT
+280 QQVLRNVYNEAT
-292 PGEHRRFYGNNV
+292 RGEHLHPYGNNV

-318 SRFCRDPRGE
+318 SRFCRAPNAHTPVYD
-328 TREDLTV
+328 
-335 HNIYIHSAEGVE
+335 IYTHSAEGIE

-353 LFKPIGKSVFILP
+353 LFKPIGKFVFILP
-366 QKMPDE
+366 QKMPDK
-372 IFGSEFYILEKNQED
+372 IFGSEFYILKKKQEE
-387 EYDRKATS
+387 EYDSKATS
-395 EQKLNYLQT
+395 DQKLNYLKQ
-404 ECKSGM
+404 ECKNRM

-421 GAKSGDEALKRFLD
+421 GANSGDEALKMFLD

-448 GGGYGIVDLINP
+448 GGGYGIVDLTSR
-460 DVDLAKKL
+460 DVLPAKYL
-468 KLRPVLRT
+468 RLRPVLRT

>member
-83 DRTQSIERAIAKI
+83 ERTQSIERAIARA
-96 ENQDYKRFHGIHKN
+96 EHRPPNTNLHEIHKN
-110 YFGNMASEK
+110 YFGNMASGNNIQDT
-119 KREEKKKAIR
+119 IR
-129 ETFKESLFYKDGLTL
+129 ETFKESLLYKDGLTL
-144 TIRCFIPELLTF
+144 TIRCFIPELLTL

-191 PEDCDLVGKYCQNA
+191 PKGFDLVGKYCPNA
-205 YYCELD
+205 YYCKLD
-211 GNVSANALLNAVW
+211 GNVNADALLDAVW
-224 VISGF
+224 VLSAF
-229 LKSGF
+229 LRSGF
-234 NLNNNKKN
+234 NRGEGN
-242 KKENAASNIREKDYV
+242 YV
-257 RGFVFRYFQRGKNP
+257 RGFVFRYFQREKNP

-280 QKVLLNVYDEAT
+280 QQVLRNVYNEAT
-292 PGEHRRFYGNNV
+292 RGEHLHPYGNNV

-318 SRFCRDPRGE
+318 SRFCRAPNAHTPVYD
-328 TREDLTV
+328 
-335 HNIYIHSAEGVE
+335 IYTHSAEGIE

-353 LFKPIGKSVFILP
+353 LFKPIGKFVFILP

-404 ECKSGM
+404 ECKNGM

-421 GAKSGDEALKRFLD
+421 GANSGDEALKMFLD

-448 GGGYGIVDLINP
+448 GGGYVIVDLINP